1 MSQNSTIIL
10 IVLPDRINNGTEA
23 DHNLPILVLYLK
35 MFNGLLCSV
44 GSAWFVV
51 TNVDDPALGEMMTY
65 WDLIV
70 DRGFRIDA
78 VESGQ

>member
-1 MSQNSTIIL
+1 M
-10 IVLPDRINNGTEA
+10 PDGIYDGTEA
-23 DHNLPILVLYLK
+23 DRNLSMLVLCLE
-35 MFNGLLCSV
+35 MFNGIICSI

-78 VESGQ
+78 VENRQ